1 MCLLSFIPFPCVRG
15 THSESVRPCV
25 GLCVITS
32 TRGVLTECALFMA
45 FFSETIRD
53 TDGLVLAL
61 VAVCKPVLSPPPPP
75 PPSRPAPSPAPVFVP
90 PIPFQHPSCMTRF
103 TQVLLLL
110 HSRARWLPHG
120 LALWFHRS
128 FCRSCSRFRSLR
140 DKCRLSWPPLKK
152 KRAALSLTAGLL
164 NTLPS
169 RLVPKILPFHLQ
181 SVNLNLT
188 LNSEK
193 AFWESTKWPDIFV
206 LY

>member
-1 MCLLSFIPFPCVRG
+1 MCLLSSIPFLCVGG

-32 TRGVLTECALFMA
+32 TRGVLTECALFIA

-75 PPSRPAPSPAPVFVP
+75 PPFLCRPSLSSTPPA
-90 PIPFQHPSCMTRF
+90 
-103 TQVLLLL
+103 
-110 HSRARWLPHG
+110 WLALPRCCYCYTAGHG
-120 LALWFHRS
+120 DCLALWFHRS
-128 FCRSCSRFRSLR
+128 FCPSCSRFRSLL

-152 KRAALSLTAGLL
+152 KKRAALSVTAGLL

>member
-1 MCLLSFIPFPCVRG
+1 MCLLSSIPFPCVRG

-25 GLCVITS
+25 GLCVIMS

-75 PPSRPAPSPAPVFVP
+75 PPPPPPFLGRSSLSSTPPAWLTSPRCCYCYTVGHGDCHTAWLCDFTVPSADLVPVSAPCVTNADSAG
-90 PIPFQHPSCMTRF
+90 H
-103 TQVLLLL
+103 
-110 HSRARWLPHG
+110 HW
-120 LALWFHRS
+120 
-128 FCRSCSRFRSLR
+128 
-140 DKCRLSWPPLKK
+140 KKK
-152 KRAALSLTAGLL
+152 KRAALSVTAGLL

-188 LNSEK
+188 LNSEE